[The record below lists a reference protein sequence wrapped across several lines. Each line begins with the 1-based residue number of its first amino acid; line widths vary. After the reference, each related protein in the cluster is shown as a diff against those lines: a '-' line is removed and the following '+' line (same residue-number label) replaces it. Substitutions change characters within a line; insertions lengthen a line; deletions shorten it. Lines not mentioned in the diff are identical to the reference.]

1 METKKEI
8 EKFLEE
14 VEEKTDVS
22 FTLSEN
28 GNNAEKYGYV
38 VEGEYWSDLGEDC
51 LIPLVIDELSTEE
64 ILHAMYIYEE
74 NFDAEDHATE
84 LYNLHGQ
91 GGTPTSLRAL
101 LKDADEQAEKL
112 QEIYNVMRDIIRRWP
127 WNLK

>member
-1 METKKEI
+1 MQTVKEI

-22 FTLSEN
+22 FTLSVN
-28 GNNAEKYGYV
+28 GRSAEEDGYV
-38 VEGEYWSDLGEDC
+38 IEGEYWSDLGEDV
-51 LIPLVIDELSTEE
+51 LITLVIDELSTEE

-74 NFDAEDHATE
+74 DFDAEDHATE

-101 LKDADEQAEKL
+101 LQDADEQAGKL
-112 QEIYNVMRDIIRRWP
+112 QEIYNVMRDIVR
-127 WNLK
+127 K

>member
-14 VEEKTDVS
+14 VEEKTGIS
-22 FTLSEN
+22 FTASVN
-28 GNNAEKYGYV
+28 GSNAKKYGYLI
-38 VEGEYWSDLGEDC
+38 EGEYWSDLGEDC
-51 LIPLVIDELSTEE
+51 IISLVIDELSTEE

-101 LKDADEQAEKL
+101 LQDADEQAEKL
-112 QEIYNVMRDIIRRWP
+112 QEIYNVMRDIIRR
-127 WNLK
+127 